1 MNKENVE
8 SLLKTITADTFS
20 HFLIERQAS
29 DKCPICN
36 SRDQII
42 PQTFEQSVADIDS
55 GKDAHH
61 HVSFYVQKTS
71 SPVESTW
78 DYFYKVFCD
87 NCGYVMTYSVVP
99 VLSWLNKKEK
109 QNKES

>member
-1 MNKENVE
+1 MDKENTERV
-8 SLLKTITADTFS
+8 LKTITADMFS
-20 HFLIERQAS
+20 QFLIERHAS

-36 SRDQII
+36 HTEQVI
-42 PQTFEQSVADIDS
+42 PQTFSQTAADLLS
-55 GKDAHH
+55 GQNSHQ
-61 HVSFYVQKTS
+61 HVTFYVQKTN

-99 VLSWLNKKEK
+99 VINWLDKNNKTR
-109 QNKES
+109 